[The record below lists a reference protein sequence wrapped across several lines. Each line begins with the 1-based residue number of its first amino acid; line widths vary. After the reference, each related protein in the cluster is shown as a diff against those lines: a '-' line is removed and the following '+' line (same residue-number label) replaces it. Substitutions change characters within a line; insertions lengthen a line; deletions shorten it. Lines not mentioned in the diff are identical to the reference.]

1 MNLGVVSHMSKSPNS
16 APELSFEDLF
26 NKHYR
31 LVASAIRLTVGP
43 SDEWEDL
50 VQVAFMEVHKSLGRF
65 EGRSS
70 LSTWVYK
77 IAIRVGLQHRRRL
90 QRKNWLSLFNTP
102 SATEDFAGPHP
113 VARLESREALKTL
126 DTTLQSLTEA
136 KRLVYVLSDIHGLTN
151 TEIAEVLDINAN
163 TVRSRLHAARNEV
176 LAAHNRSK

>member
-1 MNLGVVSHMSKSPNS
+1 MNRGVVNSMSKSPNT

-26 NKHYR
+26 NNHYR

-50 VQVAFMEVHKSLGRF
+50 VQVAFMEVYKSLGRF

-77 IAIRVGLQHRRRL
+77 IAFRVGLQHRRRL
-90 QRKNWLSLFNTP
+90 QRLKWLSLFHTP
-102 SATEDFAGPHP
+102 TATEEFAGPHP
-113 VARLESREALKTL
+113 VARLESREALRAL
-126 DTTLQSLTEA
+126 DSRLQTLTEA
-136 KRLVYVLSDIHGLTN
+136 KRLVFVLSDIHGLTN

-163 TVRSRLHAARNEV
+163 TVRSRLHAARTEV